1 MKLAVSLSLLL
12 GANILFANDSLIT
25 KAKNA
30 GLEPIPSSKSELMK
44 LIDDKKD
51 PITDAKVELG
61 KKLYFDPRLSRSN
74 LISCNTCHNLAL
86 GGADGVPAAIGHGWT
101 SNPHHLNSPTVYN
114 SPDFRI
120 KSTTHLCFMGLF
132 EKNRHY
138 NLGY

>member
-61 KKLYFDPRLSRSN
+61 KNFI
-74 LISCNTCHNLAL
+74 LIQDCQE
-86 GGADGVPAAIGHGWT
+86 VI
-101 SNPHHLNSPTVYN
+101 
-114 SPDFRI
+114 
-120 KSTTHLCFMGLF
+120 
-132 EKNRHY
+132 
-138 NLGY
+138 